1 MESWDVVVVGSGV
14 AALRAAISALDTGAT
29 VCIIDDT
36 GPGSAQARADNTGI
50 AASLNESDFHA
61 HYQDTIAV
69 AKGLETTVS
78 NSRCAS
84 SVNALIELE
93 RWGLN
98 LRRDGAGAP
107 ALSSQPGHSTPRVAT
122 VGDVTGRETLRILE
136 EQCMKRGI
144 PRRHDIRPIQ
154 LVVENQRIRG
164 LVILDI
170 QDGDITPIQ
179 AKSVIIAGDGYDGLW
194 MDSGS
199 TGSKIALAYRAGA
212 KLSGME
218 FIGWHP
224 LGIKDS
230 GITLSLSFLDAGA
243 RLRKANGEDVELV
256 GGLTEACRLMGDDDY
271 VLDARAV
278 PISLRPWFSTSAQL
292 ISDRFGID
300 IWTSVIPVT
309 PSPRYTI
316 GGVAVDEEGRA
327 LIGDSLWL
335 TGLYAA
341 GASADSGMH
350 GSDVLAGNWTLDS
363 LLSGSSAGTS
373 AADWTASVK
382 HGGHPLLMEA
392 AFEVE
397 TNIEA
402 MSEVKEGMTVGAL
415 TASLRRTMNANMGL
429 IRDSAGLIT
438 ATTQIEKLMTSPIH
452 LSDDSAIMN
461 TELITVLDAGC
472 MLDIAHAVVVAAES
486 RKESRGSHHRSDY
499 PELGDQNVP
508 ILISSDG
515 MIL

>member
-1 MESWDVVVVGSGV
+1 MESWDVIVVGSGV
-14 AALRAAISALDTGAT
+14 AALRAAIAVLDAGAT

-50 AASLNESDFHA
+50 AASLNESDFHS
-61 HYQDTIAV
+61 HYQDTVAV
-69 AKGLETTVS
+69 AKGLETPAS
-78 NSRCAS
+78 NTRCAS
-84 SVNALIELE
+84 SVTTLIELE

-122 VGDVTGRETLRILE
+122 AGDVTGRETLRILE

-144 PRRHDIRPIQ
+144 PRRHDIRPVQ

-170 QDGDITPIQ
+170 QDGNIFPIQ
-179 AKSVIIAGDGYDGLW
+179 AKSIILAGDGYDGLW
-194 MDSGS
+194 TDGGS
-199 TGSKIALAYRAGA
+199 TGSKPALAYRAGA

-224 LGIKDS
+224 LTIKDS

-256 GGLTEACRLMGDDDY
+256 GGLTEACRLMSDEDH
-271 VLDARAV
+271 VLDARTV
-278 PISLRPWFSTSAQL
+278 PTSLRPWFSTSAQL

-300 IWTSVIPVT
+300 IWTTVIPVT
-309 PSPRYTI
+309 SAPRYSI

-327 LIGDSLWL
+327 LIGDNLWL
-335 TGLYAA
+335 TGLYAV

-350 GSDVLAGNWTLDS
+350 GSDVLAGNWTLDC
-363 LLSGSSAGTS
+363 LLSGLSAGIS
-373 AADWTASVK
+373 AAHWTTSVK
-382 HGGHPLLMEA
+382 YGGHTLLMEA

-397 TNIEA
+397 AKIEA
-402 MSEVKEGMTVGAL
+402 MSEVQDGMTVGAL
-415 TASLRRTMNANMGL
+415 IASLRRTMNANMG
-429 IRDSAGLIT
+429 IVRDSTGLTT
-438 ATTQIEKLMTSPIH
+438 AATQIEKLMTSAIH

-461 TELITVLDAGC
+461 TELIAALDAGC
-472 MLDIAHAVVVAAES
+472 MLDIAHAAVVAAQS

-499 PELGDQNVP
+499 PEPGDQNMP
-508 ILISSDG
+508 ILISIDG
-515 MIL
+515 MTL